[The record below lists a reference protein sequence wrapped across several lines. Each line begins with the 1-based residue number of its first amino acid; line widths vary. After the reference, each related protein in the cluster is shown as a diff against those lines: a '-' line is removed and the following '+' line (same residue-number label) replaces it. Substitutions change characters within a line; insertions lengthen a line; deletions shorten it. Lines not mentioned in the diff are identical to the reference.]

1 MKITVAGKIGT
12 LILIALAGTVALT
25 GLMWTQVNNV
35 YDAADFANI
44 NTVPSI
50 HDLDTGYG
58 AATELREELWQ
69 DIAQTDAAAQTA
81 LEGQMESYQKQAA
94 DALAKY
100 EKEDMDE
107 PQSLFVSDK
116 ADLDADRA
124 ALAQFGDLKNQALTL
139 LHQGKQNDAR
149 DLLMANRVIPE
160 KIATSF
166 EAHRKL
172 NMDYAAKAAVDAA
185 ATRVTA
191 LTLFTSV
198 AALTLLAVGGVGYFA
213 SRSIVRPL
221 KQALDVAD
229 RVSAGDLSWQVA
241 STSSDET
248 GQVLMALQRMRQ
260 SLIATV
266 SSVRESADSVALN
279 STSISQGN
287 NDLSARS
294 EQAAAS
300 LEEAAASMEQMT
312 ATLKTSSDTAAQA
325 AHLAGSARTAAAKGD
340 KVVGEVVEMMASMTV
355 ASKKISEIIGVIDG
369 IAFQTNI
376 LALNAAVEAA
386 RAGEQGRG
394 FAVVASEVRSLAQR
408 SANAAKEIANLIND
422 SVTKIELGSVLVNSA
437 GQAMNDIVAQVARVT
452 DLVAEISESTK
463 EQSIGVGQVN
473 TAVTHVDQMTQ
484 QNASLVQESA
494 AAAENL
500 KELAL
505 KLVQS
510 VSVFNFGDAPRRQHS
525 SAHA

>member
-1 MKITVAGKIGT
+1 MKITVAGKIGA
-12 LILIALAGTVALT
+12 LILIAVAGTIVLT

-35 YDAADFANI
+35 YDATNFANI

-50 HDLDTGYG
+50 HDLDTGYE
-58 AATELREELWQ
+58 AVTQLREELWQ
-69 DIAQTDAAAQTA
+69 DVAQTDAAAQSA
-81 LEGQMESYQKQAA
+81 LESQMTDNQAKA
-94 DALAKY
+94 GEALAKY

-107 PQSLFVSDK
+107 PQMLFVPDK

-124 ALAQFGDLKNQALTL
+124 ALAQYADLKNRALTL
-139 LHQGKQNDAR
+139 LHQGKPVDAR
-149 DLLMANRVIPE
+149 DLLMANRAMPE
-160 KIATSF
+160 KIGASF

-172 NMDYAAKAAVDAA
+172 NIDYAARAAVDAA
-185 ATRVTA
+185 ATRITA

-198 AALTLLAVGGVGYFA
+198 AVLTLLAVAGAGYLA

-241 STSSDET
+241 STSGDET

-260 SLIATV
+260 SLISTV

-279 STSISQGN
+279 SSNISQGN

-325 AHLAGSARTAAAKGD
+325 AQLAGSARTAAAKGD
-340 KVVGEVVEMMASMTV
+340 VVVGEVVEMMVAMTV
-355 ASKKISEIIGVIDG
+355 ASKKIREIIGVIDG

-394 FAVVASEVRSLAQR
+394 FAVVAGEVRSLAQR
-408 SANAAKEIANLIND
+408 SANAAKEIASLIND
-422 SVTKIELGSVLVNSA
+422 SVEKIEKGSLLVNSA

-473 TAVTHVDQMTQ
+473 SAVTLVDQMTQ

-500 KELAL
+500 TELAL
-505 KLVQS
+505 KLVQA
-510 VSVFNFGDAPRRQHS
+510 VSVFNFGDAQARQAS
-525 SAHA
+525 PLHA